1 MLNKKGMT
9 LVELL
14 IVLAVSS
21 LLMAAIFGSF
31 IHQQKSYAVQD
42 QVIDLQQ
49 GLRAAVDRMT
59 REIRMA
65 GYGGDIL
72 ETFGNVNTFTHIITP
87 ANGTSQDSITIL
99 VSDEVARLSQNAPA
113 GSTQLNL
120 NNSNV
125 FDTSSK
131 RYLCLQG
138 QNNYLIQA
146 VSGNTVTLATPLQE
160 DHLVNESVG
169 LVKAITYRIDTNTTN
184 LVKDENTGEGGQILA
199 EDVENIQVRY
209 TLASGA
215 VVDSPAT
222 PEEVRMVSV
231 TLTVRTKTPYT
242 QYSGDGYLRRVMTT
256 GIEVR
261 NIAL

>member
-42 QVIDLQQ
+42 QVIDMQQ
-49 GLRAAVDRMT
+49 GLRAAIDRMT

-72 ETFGNVNTFTHIITP
+72 ETFGNVNTFSHTITP
-87 ANGTSQDSITIL
+87 ANGASADSITIL
-99 VSDEVARLSQNAPA
+99 VSDEVAKLSQNAPA
-113 GSTQLNL
+113 GSSQLIL
-120 NNSNV
+120 STSNV
-125 FDTSSK
+125 FDTSNK

-146 VSGNTVTLATPLQE
+146 VTGSTVTLTSPLQE

-169 LVKAITYRIDTNTTN
+169 LVKAITYRIDPESTN
-184 LVKDENTGEGGQILA
+184 LVRDENTGEGGQILA
-199 EDVENIQVRY
+199 ENVENIQLRY

-231 TLTVRTKTPYT
+231 SLTVRTKTPYT
-242 QYSGDGYLRRVMTT
+242 EYPGDGYLRRVMTT

-261 NIAL
+261 NLAL

>member
-14 IVLAVSS
+14 IVLVVCSI
-21 LLMAAIFGSF
+21 LMAAMFGSF

-42 QVIDLQQ
+42 QVIDMQQ
-49 GLRAAVDRMT
+49 GLRAAIDRMT

-72 ETFGNVNTFTHIITP
+72 ETFGNVNTFSHTITP
-87 ANGTSQDSITIL
+87 ANGASADSITIL
-99 VSDEVARLSQNAPA
+99 VSDEVAKLSQNAPA
-113 GSTQLNL
+113 GSSQLIFST
-120 NNSNV
+120 SNV

-146 VSGNTVTLATPLQE
+146 VTGSTVTLATPLQE
-160 DHLVNESVG
+160 DHLINESVG
-169 LVKAITYRIDTNTTN
+169 LVKAITYRIDPESAN
-184 LVKDENTGEGGQILA
+184 LVRDENTGEGGQILA
-199 EDVENIQVRY
+199 ENVENIQLRY

-231 TLTVRTKTPYT
+231 SLTVRTKTPYT
-242 QYSGDGYLRRVMTT
+242 EYPGDGYLRRVMTT

-261 NIAL
+261 NLAL

>member
-1 MLNKKGMT
+1 MKSNKGMT

-14 IVLAVSS
+14 IVLAVGSI
-21 LLMAAIFGSF
+21 LMGAMLGAF
-31 IHQQKSYAVQD
+31 INQQKSYAVQD
-42 QVIDLQQ
+42 QVIDMQQ

-72 ETFGNVNTFTHIITP
+72 ETFGNVNTFTHIMTP
-87 ANGTSQDSITIL
+87 ENGTSQDSITIL

-146 VSGNTVTLATPLQE
+146 VSGNIVTLATPPSRRSPRQRVSGPREGHHLQDRPE
-160 DHLVNESVG
+160 
-169 LVKAITYRIDTNTTN
+169 Y
-184 LVKDENTGEGGQILA
+184 DELGEGREHGGGRP
-199 EDVENIQVRY
+199 DPR
-209 TLASGA
+209 
-215 VVDSPAT
+215 
-222 PEEVRMVSV
+222 
-231 TLTVRTKTPYT
+231 
-242 QYSGDGYLRRVMTT
+242 
-256 GIEVR
+256 
-261 NIAL
+261 

>member
-42 QVIDLQQ
+42 QVIDMQQ
-49 GLRAAVDRMT
+49 GLRAAIDRMT

-72 ETFGNVNTFTHIITP
+72 ETFGNVNTFSHIITP

-99 VSDEVARLSQNAPA
+99 VADEVARLSQNAPA
-113 GSTQLNL
+113 GSSQLNL
-120 NNSNV
+120 NTSNV
-125 FDTSSK
+125 FNTGNK
-131 RYLCLQG
+131 RYLCLLG

-146 VSGNTVTLATPLQE
+146 VTGSTVTLATPLLE
-160 DHLVNESVG
+160 DHLINESVG
-169 LVKAITYRIDTNTTN
+169 LVKAITYRIDPDTTN
-184 LVKDENTGEGGQILA
+184 LVRDENTGEGGQILA

-209 TLASGA
+209 TLASGG
-215 VVDSPAT
+215 VVDSPAN
-222 PEEVRMVSV
+222 PEDIRMVSI
-231 TLTVRTKTPYT
+231 TLTARTKMPYT
-242 QYSGDGYLRRVMTT
+242 EYPGDGYLRRVMTT

-261 NIAL
+261 NLAL